1 MVSCKPLVANEKKES
16 AMQEADTILNVIEQ
30 SDKNLDEIINHGI
43 VAGLEL
49 ARDDGIDFTLSCQVS
64 NGDSSKM
71 QSYKNRL
78 MNKELT
84 DNDNAIISKY
94 QNI

>member
-1 MVSCKPLVANEKKES
+1 
-16 AMQEADTILNVIEQ
+16 MQEADTILNVIEQ
-30 SDKNLDEIINHGI
+30 SGKNLDEIINHGI

-49 ARDDGIDFTLSCQVS
+49 AQKDGINLILSCQVS

-84 DNDNAIISKY
+84 DKDNAIISKY
-94 QNI
+94 QDLEC

>member
-1 MVSCKPLVANEKKES
+1 MEET
-16 AMQEADTILNVIEQ
+16 DTILNVIEQ

-43 VAGLEL
+43 EAGLEL
-49 ARDDGIDFTLSCQVS
+49 AQDDGIQFTLNCQVS
-64 NGDSSKM
+64 NGDSLKM
-71 QSYKNRL
+71 RGYNNRL

-94 QNI
+94 QDF